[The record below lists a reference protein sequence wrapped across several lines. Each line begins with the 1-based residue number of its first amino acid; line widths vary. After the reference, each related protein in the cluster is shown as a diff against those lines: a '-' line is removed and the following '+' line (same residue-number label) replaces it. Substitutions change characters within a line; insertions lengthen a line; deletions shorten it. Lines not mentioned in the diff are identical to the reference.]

1 MSTEVYEPDFPT
13 EIVREGNV
21 RIIVPRLKAFAKSP
35 SDYAPSKAPVFYNP
49 VMELNRD
56 LAILAVQACQRTT
69 NHDVAVCEALAG
81 CGAMGIRF
89 AAEVKGVR
97 KVIMADINERAAKLA
112 SQNVRLNNLAE
123 RATVEHEDA
132 NLLLSRHGAPHR
144 RFDVINIDPFGSPV
158 PYVDSAIRA
167 LRNNGLLALTATD
180 MAPLCGVHPKACIRK
195 YGGKPLRTEYC
206 HELAVRLLAGSLAS
220 VAARHDVGITI
231 VFSHSS
237 DHYVRV
243 YAKIQYGAK
252 KADESVS
259 KMGYVLHCFSCLHR
273 EAVKKMPASEKSGKC
288 TECGSQLSLGGPL
301 WLGEI
306 ADEQFAGSME
316 EEANRRVLK
325 FGHKITQ
332 MLALVKEES
341 GAPFSY
347 YEIDKICNVLS
358 LPVPAVRLVADSLKR
373 EGFVAFL
380 THFSPKAV
388 KSNAPAMSIRSI
400 VQALA
405 DQNR

>member
-1 MSTEVYEPDFPT
+1 MSIEIYQPDFPT
-13 EIVREGNV
+13 EIVEEGNV
-21 RIIVPRLKAFAKSP
+21 RIIIPRLKAFAKSP

-56 LAILAVQACQRTT
+56 LAVLAVQAYRRTV
-69 NHDVAVCEALAG
+69 NHDVAACEALAG
-81 CGAMGIRF
+81 CGVMGTRF

-97 KVIMADINERAAKLA
+97 KVVMADINERAARLA
-112 SQNVRLNNLAE
+112 NRNVQLNNLVE

-144 RFDVINIDPFGSPV
+144 RFDVIDIDPFGSPS

-180 MAPLCGVHPKACIRK
+180 MAPLCGVHPRACIRK
-195 YGGKPLRTEYC
+195 YGGRPLRTEYC

-220 VAARHDVGITI
+220 VAAKHDIGIAI

-243 YAKIQYGAK
+243 YAKIRYGAK
-252 KADESVS
+252 KADESIG
-259 KMGYVLHCFSCLHR
+259 KMGFVLHCFRCLHR
-273 EAVKKMPASEKSGKC
+273 ETRKKVPVGKESGEC
-288 TECGSQLSLGGPL
+288 PECGSQLSLGGPL

-306 ADEQFAGSME
+306 ADKQFVGSME
-316 EEANRRVLK
+316 EEANLRVLK

-341 GAPFSY
+341 NAPFSY

-358 LPVPAVRLVADSLKR
+358 LPVPPVRRVADSLKN

-380 THFSPKAV
+380 THFSSRAI

-400 VQALA
+400 VRELA
-405 DQNR
+405 G